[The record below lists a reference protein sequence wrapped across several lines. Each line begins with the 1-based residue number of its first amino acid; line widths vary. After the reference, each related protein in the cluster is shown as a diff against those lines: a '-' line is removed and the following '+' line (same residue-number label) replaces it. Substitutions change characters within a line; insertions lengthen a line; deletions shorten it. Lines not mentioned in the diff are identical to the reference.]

1 MNTMIRRAAGA
12 IAVLF
17 FLLLLN
23 VNYIAFLRNDSLRN
37 REGNSRLMIEEY
49 NHERGSILAGRR
61 AVAKSVE
68 TEGRLRFQRLYTDG
82 PTFAPATGYYSVY
95 GATGIE
101 RAENSLLSGTDD
113 RLFVDRL
120 TNLFTGRQPQGG
132 NVLLTLDPDAQRAAY
147 EGLAGQRG
155 AVVAIDPQTGAVL
168 ALVSSPSFDPNVLAS
183 PDPSKVSHAY
193 DALVADPGD
202 PLLNRSTSQVYPPG
216 SLFKVVVSAAA
227 LSSGRYTPD
236 TTVPAPAVLDLPDTD
251 KAIHNYDGLPCFGG
265 QATLTQALAISC
277 NTAFARVGMDLGDDV
292 LRAQAEAFGF
302 NQAFSIPLPVVASV
316 YPEDLN
322 VPQTAMS
329 AIGQYDVRATPMQM
343 AMVAAGVANQGVVM
357 SPYLVAEE
365 QAPDLSTLSQTEPQE
380 MSRAVTPG
388 VAAQLTAMMVNVVTN
403 GTGGNAAI
411 PGVAVAGKTG
421 TAQDGN
427 RPPHV
432 WFMSFA
438 PAQDAQVAVAV
449 IVENGGRLGNQAT
462 GGAVA
467 APIARAVMEAV
478 LR

>member
-1 MNTMIRRAAGA
+1 MNTMIRRTAGA
-12 IAVLF
+12 VAVLF
-17 FLLLLN
+17 FLLMLN
-23 VNYIAFLRNDSLRN
+23 VNYIAFVKNDTLRN
-37 REGNSRLMIEEY
+37 RDGNSRLIIEEY
-49 NHERGSILAGRR
+49 DHERGSILTGRR
-61 AVAKSVE
+61 AVAKSVA
-68 TEGRLRFQRLYTDG
+68 TQGRLRYQRVYTDG

-101 RAENSLLSGTDD
+101 KAENALLSGTDD

-132 NVLLTLDPDAQRAAY
+132 NVVLTLDPDAQRAAY
-147 EGLAGQRG
+147 QGLAGQKG
-155 AVVAIDPQTGAVL
+155 AVVALDPRTGAIL
-168 ALVSSPSFDPNVLAS
+168 ALVSSPSFDPNLLAS
-183 PDPSKVSHAY
+183 HDPSKVSDAY
-193 DALVADPGD
+193 DHLVDDPSD
-202 PLLNRSTSQVYPPG
+202 PLLNRSIAQVYPPG

-227 LSSGRYTPD
+227 LSSGEYTPS
-236 TTVPAPAVLDLPDTD
+236 TAVPAPAVLDLPDTD
-251 KAIHNYDGLPCFGG
+251 KSIHNYDGLPCFGG
-265 QATLTQALAISC
+265 TATLTQALAISC
-277 NTAFARVGMDLGDDV
+277 NTAFARIGMDLGDDA
-292 LRAQAEAFGF
+292 LRQQAEAFGF
-302 NQAFSIPLPVVASV
+302 NHPFSMPLPVVASV
-316 YPEDLN
+316 FPANLD

-357 SPYLVAEE
+357 TPYLVAEE
-365 QAPDLSTLSQTEPQE
+365 QAPDLSTLAQTEPEE
-380 MSRAVTPG
+380 MSRAVTPA

-421 TAQDGN
+421 TAQDGQ

-438 PAQDAQVAVAV
+438 PALAPQVAVAV
-449 IVENGGRLGNQAT
+449 IVENGGRLGNEAT
-462 GGAVA
+462 GGTVA